1 MENQSKIQLDRINY
15 SGDISQVIKRLSNV
29 YDIGNVVDFSIIEI
43 GFEDCNIIITT
54 KEKKYVVKIFSKER
68 TKEDI
73 LRYSKI
79 MEEAFKSGA
88 NHPELLKTIKGD
100 LVFSDSQAN
109 NISMVLM
116 KFINGKT
123 FLETNSTPD
132 IEDLKNIINQVVK
145 ISEIKYKPPY
155 VFDSWAI
162 PNIKEVFNEI
172 KSDLSSNDLHLL
184 ERVIDLYLDIP
195 MKKLPHCFVHGDITK
210 ANVLKGDNGVLYILD
225 FSVSNWYPR
234 IQELAVISANL
245 LYSED
250 DSKTLKDRVDLVISE
265 YEKLSTLSADE
276 KLYLYNYSLAGVAME
291 FMGAFR
297 EKFIKGNTG
306 EETDY
311 WLNLGR
317 NSLEKEIN
325 NKVCNM

>member
-1 MENQSKIQLDRINY
+1 MENQPKIQLDRINY
-15 SGDISQVIKRLSNV
+15 SGDISQVIKRLSNA
-29 YDIGNVVDFSIIEI
+29 YDIGDVIDFSIIEI
-43 GFEDCNIIITT
+43 GFEDCNIIVTT
-54 KEKKYVVKIFSKER
+54 KKEKYVVKIFSKER
-68 TKEDI
+68 TEEDI

-88 NHPELLKTIKGD
+88 NHPELLKTVEGN
-100 LVFSDSQAN
+100 LVFSDSQVN

-132 IEDLKNIINQVVK
+132 IEDLKNIINQVIK
-145 ISEIKYKPPY
+145 KSEIEYKPPY

-162 PNIKEVFNEI
+162 PNIEEVFNEI
-172 KSDLSSNDLHLL
+172 KNDLSSDDRHLL
-184 ERVIDLYLDIP
+184 EKVIDLYLDIP
-195 MKKLPHCFVHGDITK
+195 INELPHCFVHGDITK
-210 ANVLKGDNGVLYILD
+210 VNVLKGGDGILYILD

-245 LYSED
+245 LYSEN
-250 DSKTLKDRVDLVISE
+250 DSKTLKDRVDLVVSE
-265 YEKLSTLSADE
+265 YERLSTLSADE

-297 EKFIKGNTG
+297 EKFIKGNAS

-317 NSLEKEIN
+317 DSLKKEFL
-325 NKVCNM
+325 

>member
-15 SGDISQVIKRLSNV
+15 SGDIGQVIKRLSNA
-29 YDIGNVVDFSIIEI
+29 YDIGDVIDFSIIEI
-43 GFEDCNIIITT
+43 GFEDCNIIVKT
-54 KEKKYVVKIFSKER
+54 KKEKYVVKIFSKER
-68 TKEDI
+68 TKGDV

-116 KFINGKT
+116 RFINGKT

-132 IEDLKNIINQVVK
+132 IEDLKSIINQVVK

-162 PNIKEVFNEI
+162 PNIREVFNEI
-172 KSDLSSNDLHLL
+172 KSDLSGDDRYLL

-195 MKKLPHCFVHGDITK
+195 IKKLPHCFVHGDITK
-210 ANVLKGDNGVLYILD
+210 ANVLKGDDGILYILD

-245 LYSED
+245 LYSEN
-250 DSKTLKDRVDLVISE
+250 DSKSLKDRVDLVISE
-265 YEKLSTLSADE
+265 YEKISSLSADE
-276 KLYLYNYSLAGVAME
+276 KMYLYNYSLAGVAME

-297 EKFIKGNTG
+297 EKFIKKNTS

-325 NKVCNM
+325 NKGL